1 MDKLKGLGNELGVPS
16 SHLDPLRANPVDVV
30 VSIPVA
36 QSVAPLAALYRCVC
50 AQMFHCGG
58 VGGGDV
64 YIVWRSM
71 DRILLFLS
79 NAT

>member
-36 QSVAPLAALYRCVC
+36 QSAAPLAALYRCVC

-58 VGGGDV
+58 GV
-64 YIVWRSM
+64 YIVWHNM
-71 DRILLFLS
+71 DRILLFLY
-79 NAT
+79 NTT